1 MVLPNKHHMF
11 FFIFVRDITNMMVIF
26 YFLFGKKN
34 ESLYLLYG
42 LIVANWHGNG
52 DMRQNS
58 V

>member
-1 MVLPNKHHMF
+1 
-11 FFIFVRDITNMMVIF
+11 MMVIF
-26 YFLFGKKN
+26 YFLFGKKK